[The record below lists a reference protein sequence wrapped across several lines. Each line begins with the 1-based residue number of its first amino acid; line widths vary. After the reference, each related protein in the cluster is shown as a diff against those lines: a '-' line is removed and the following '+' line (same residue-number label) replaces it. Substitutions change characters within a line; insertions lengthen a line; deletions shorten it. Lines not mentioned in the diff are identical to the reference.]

1 MHSTSVLAALSLSI
15 AMLGSAH
22 AMSCAPGEP
31 IGAIVSASDHIF
43 VAQIR
48 TSTLAVD
55 KQMVDATFTVEEVL
69 KGNPNQVTAIRAR
82 FSDYNYSTDG
92 SQVSGGNA
100 DLSPGMHLLVFATGI
115 GSVLY
120 GPCTYTTRLLR
131 HDADLLQ
138 ATRSITGQR

>member
-1 MHSTSVLAALSLSI
+1 MSSSNVLAVLSLSI
-15 AMLGSAH
+15 AMLGSAE
-22 AMSCAPGEP
+22 AMSCAPGESVS
-31 IGAIVSASDHIF
+31 AIVSASNHIF

-48 TSTLAVD
+48 TATLVAD

-69 KGNPNQVTAIRAR
+69 KGDPNQVMAIRAR

-92 SQVSGGNA
+92 PQISGGNS

-115 GSVLY
+115 GPALY

-138 ATRSITGQR
+138 ATRAIAGKR

>member
-1 MHSTSVLAALSLSI
+1 MSSSNVLAALCLSI

-31 IGAIVSASDHIF
+31 VSAIVSASDHIF
-43 VAQIR
+43 VAQIK
-48 TSTLAVD
+48 TSTLTPD

-69 KGNPNQVTAIRAR
+69 KGSPNQVTAIRVR

-92 SQVSGGNA
+92 AQVSGGNS

-115 GSVLY
+115 GPVLY

-138 ATRSITGQR
+138 AARGITGQR